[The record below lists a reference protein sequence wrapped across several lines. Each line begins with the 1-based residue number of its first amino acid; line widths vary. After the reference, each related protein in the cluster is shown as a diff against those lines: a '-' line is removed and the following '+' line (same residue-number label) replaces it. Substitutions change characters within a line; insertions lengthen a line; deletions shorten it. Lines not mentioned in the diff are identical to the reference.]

1 MFHVILAEPMLRLL
15 FLCCVLNLS
24 LPIKNKQTKKP
35 QTLEAPSMLLL
46 HDVIGWE
53 ERKSFREAEMDVV
66 LPLLI
71 KMSQR
76 SLAGRLWAPGTFQ
89 KAPK

>member
-1 MFHVILAEPMLRLL
+1 
-15 FLCCVLNLS
+15 
-24 LPIKNKQTKKP
+24 
-35 QTLEAPSMLLL
+35 MLLL

-76 SLAGRLWAPGTFQ
+76 SLAGRLRAPGTFQ